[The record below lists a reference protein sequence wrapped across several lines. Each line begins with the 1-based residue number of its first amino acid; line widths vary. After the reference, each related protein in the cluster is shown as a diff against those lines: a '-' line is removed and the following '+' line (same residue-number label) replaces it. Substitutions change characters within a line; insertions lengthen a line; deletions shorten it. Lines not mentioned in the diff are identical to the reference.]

1 MAQLPPHSTPELLVG
16 VDGGGTSLRVALVE
30 EGASGRLR
38 LGGRKGLQDWPSAP
52 GFEPV
57 PIAQQRAEAEAPV
70 LGAAE
75 LEDGR
80 GRLETLASAIHEVC
94 AGLPKARLRLGLA
107 LAGDKTQDGR
117 GICVMTHGPRQP
129 HLLDELERAL
139 RGRQIEL
146 VTPLAELGSDGT
158 DAGHGEQWGEGGAFA
173 DRDDALLVQLGT
185 GVGEAV
191 KRGGRVLD
199 ARELRTLDLPPWH
212 ARADADATVEERA
225 GLGPIG
231 RALAART
238 DHGLRP
244 LDAARRGD
252 LVALELLERGARA
265 LGSWCRSR
273 AERLGG
279 RPRVVLGARG
289 QTLWEEEPF
298 TPWRV
303 AFLEGLGEGLE
314 VVPSRLEHPAL
325 LGAAARASG
334 RAQPQR

>member
-1 MAQLPPHSTPELLVG
+1 MAPPPPPSTPELLVG

-38 LGGRKGLQDWPSAP
+38 LGGRTGLHTWPRAP
-52 GFEPV
+52 GCAPRS
-57 PIAQQRAEAEAPV
+57 IARQRAEAEAPV

-107 LAGDKTQDGR
+107 LAGDKTEDGR

-139 RGRQIEL
+139 RGRQIEV

-191 KRGGRVLD
+191 KRGGRVLG
-199 ARELRTLDLPPWH
+199 ARELRALDPPPWH
-212 ARADADATVEERA
+212 ARANADATVEERA

-252 LVALELLERGARA
+252 PVALELLERGARA

-289 QTLWEEEPF
+289 RTLWEEEPF
-298 TPWRV
+298 APWRV
-303 AFLEGLGEGLE
+303 AFLEGLGVGLE

-334 RAQPQR
+334 RAHPEL